1 MNWFLDLLFK
11 DTVAHTV
18 LVYSLVIVA
27 GIALGKI
34 RIAGVSL
41 GITFVLFAGLAA
53 SHFGLTTDHKVVDF
67 VRDFG
72 LILFVFSIGLQVG
85 PGFFSSFRKGGIS
98 LNLKAVTIVLGGGL
112 ITLLLH
118 LITGTSLPMLVGVM
132 SGAVT
137 NTPGLGAAQQA
148 INQVYTTTPTAE
160 IPDIAIGYAIAYP
173 FGVLGII
180 LTMIIIR
187 KIFSVNINDE
197 AASFRQLQ
205 NPSENLPEKVS
216 IQVTNPLVT
225 GKSIGELP
233 RLFDYPI
240 IVSRILQNGELKV
253 ASSDIIINEND
264 IILIVTRKGFIGD
277 IIKHIGIESDMDL
290 VSRSGA
296 LVTRRIMVTNQE
308 VFGKK
313 LGSLR
318 LRTRYNINITRVYR
332 SGIEL
337 LASPGL
343 RLQMGD
349 RLTVVGDE
357 KSMEK
362 VIEQLGNSIKRLN
375 EPNLIPIF
383 LGILFGVFLGSIPI
397 PIPGIT
403 NPLKLGLAGGPLI
416 VAILLSKYGYKFSL
430 VAYTTTS
437 ANLMIRE
444 IGIVLFLSSVGFIS
458 GEKFIPAL
466 LSGDGFRWMGYGAV
480 ITLTPLIIAGLYSRI
495 VMKRNYLEICGLL
508 SGSMTDPPALA
519 YANSIGQSE
528 APAVAY
534 ATVYPLVM
542 FLRIFV
548 AQLLILLFA

>member
-1 MNWFLDLLFK
+1 MNWFIELFTK

-18 LVYSLVIVA
+18 LLYALIIVA
-27 GIALGKI
+27 GVALGKI
-34 RIAGVSL
+34 KIAGISL
-41 GITFVLFAGLAA
+41 GITFVLFAGIAV
-53 SHFGLTTDHKVVDF
+53 SHFGMNANPKVVDF

-98 LNLKAVTIVLGGGL
+98 LNILAMTIVFGGGL
-112 ITLLLH
+112 TTLLLH
-118 LITGTSLPMLVGVM
+118 FISGTSLPMLVGVM

-148 INQVYTTTPTAE
+148 LNQVSSSLPSGE
-160 IPDIAIGYAIAYP
+160 IPDIALGYAVAYP

-187 KIFSVNINDE
+187 RIFYIDINNE
-197 AASFRQLQ
+197 AASFRQMQ
-205 NPSENLPEKVS
+205 NPAENLPEKVS
-216 IQVTNPLVT
+216 IQVTNPDIFN
-225 GKSIGELP
+225 KSIGELS
-233 RLFDYPI
+233 RMFDTPVI
-240 IVSRILQNGELKV
+240 ISRILQNGELKA
-253 ASSDIIINEND
+253 ASSDIIVNEND
-264 IILIVTRKGFIGD
+264 IILAVTRKGFINGVA
-277 IIKHIGIESDMDL
+277 KTIGTISDMDL
-290 VSRSGA
+290 SSKTGS
-296 LVTRRIMVTNQE
+296 LITRRIMVTNHD
-308 VFGKK
+308 VFGMK
-313 LGSLR
+313 LGSLK
-318 LRTRYNINITRVYR
+318 LRTKYNINITRVYR

-357 KSMEK
+357 KSMDK

-383 LGILFGVFLGSIPI
+383 LGILLGVILGSIPI
-397 PIPGIT
+397 HIPGIS
-403 NPLKLGLAGGPLI
+403 NPFKLGLAGGPLI

-430 VAYTTTS
+430 VSYTTAS

-444 IGIVLFLSSVGFIS
+444 IGIVLFLASVGIIS

-466 LSGDGFRWMGYGAV
+466 VSGDGFIWMGYGV
-480 ITLTPLIIAGLYSRI
+480 IITFIPLLTAGIYARS
-495 VMKRNYLEICGLL
+495 VMKKNYLEICGLL
-508 SGSMTDPPALA
+508 SGSMTDTPALA

-528 APAVAY
+528 APSVAY

-548 AQLLILLFA
+548 AQLLILLFV